1 MEYKGVSTLVKRRYV
16 RARSLKNEMVIDQAI
31 VDRAGRILI
40 SRNTVLDAYH
50 IASLIKMGVPGV
62 YIREGEEDE
71 EPETA
76 EAGDIVIASSVQR
89 EIEKQT
95 VKDRAKVNLSESV
108 KARVAEGIQYLYND
122 TVSENF
128 TSTTRSITDDL
139 MKAISEIGRAHV

>member
-1 MEYKGVSTLVKRRYV
+1 MRS
-16 RARSLKNEMVIDQAI
+16 RSLKEEMVIDQAI

-40 SRNTVLDAYH
+40 SRNTVLDSYH
-50 IASLIKMGVPGV
+50 IMSLIKMGIPGI

-71 EPETA
+71 EEQTA
-76 EAGDIVIASSVQR
+76 KSGDVVIAPSVQR

-122 TVSENF
+122 TVSEGF

-139 MKAISEIGRAHV
+139 MKAISDCDRGGYQCAQDQ